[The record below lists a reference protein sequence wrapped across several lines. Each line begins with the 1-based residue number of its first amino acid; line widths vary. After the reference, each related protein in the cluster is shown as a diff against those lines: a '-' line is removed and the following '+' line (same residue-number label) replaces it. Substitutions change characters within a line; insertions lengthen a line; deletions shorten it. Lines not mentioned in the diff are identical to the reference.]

1 MTQYTLEIGKLM
13 AQVDTLQKQLTDIK
27 KEVCSTKKQIVD
39 VHTELI
45 NFMGTVQLK
54 GNCRILYDKIGKDFI
69 SRQELAPIRNILNIM
84 AATAVTAICVA
95 LMNLI
100 LK

>member
-1 MTQYTLEIGKLM
+1 MTVYTLEIGKLM
-13 AQVDTLQKQLTDIK
+13 AQVDALQKQLTEIK

-45 NFMGTVQLK
+45 NFMGNVQCKTDCQLL
-54 GNCRILYDKIGKDFI
+54 RDKINKEYMLKK
-69 SRQELAPIRNILNIM
+69 ELAPVRFVLNIM
-84 AATAVTAICVA
+84 AASAITAICVA
-95 LMNLI
+95 FMNLI